1 MGDLFRYRLCRRHGQ
16 ILEERTDTHT
26 LCAQFEAITKEKFIF
41 FRFFYK
47 RETNG
52 FYSIQ
57 KSVKPSTMGKKDE
70 AKQDLTK
77 EVEMTE
83 HQDSIEKVCET
94 YGVKPDQGLSDAEAQ
109 KRIERDGYNE
119 LTPPKVTFTRS
130 RDGSDFSFFLFRPPQ
145 NGLNSAKI
153 FLAVSPPSCGS
164 VRSCVS
170 LPIQLNPSPTRTQS
184 RITCTWVLSCL
195 LSLLSL
201 VASNTSKRPNHQRLW
216 SHSRTWSL
224 NKPLSCVMVK

>member
-1 MGDLFRYRLCRRHGQ
+1 MG
-16 ILEERTDTHT
+16 THPI
-26 LCAQFEAITKEKFIF
+26 FESDFDCLTEI
-41 FRFFYK
+41 
-47 RETNG
+47 
-52 FYSIQ
+52 
-57 KSVKPSTMGKKDE
+57 VKPSTMGKKDE

-94 YGVKPDQGLSDAEAQ
+94 YGVKPDQGLSYAEAQ

-119 LTPPKVTFTRS
+119 LTPPKTTPEWIKFCKN
-130 RDGSDFSFFLFRPPQ
+130 L
-145 NGLNSAKI
+145 
-153 FLAVSPPSCGS
+153 LAVSPPSCGS

-170 LPIQLNPSPTRTQS
+170 LPTQLNPSPTRTQS
-184 RITCTWVLSCL
+184 RITCTWVLSCPL
-195 LSLLSL
+195 SSLLL